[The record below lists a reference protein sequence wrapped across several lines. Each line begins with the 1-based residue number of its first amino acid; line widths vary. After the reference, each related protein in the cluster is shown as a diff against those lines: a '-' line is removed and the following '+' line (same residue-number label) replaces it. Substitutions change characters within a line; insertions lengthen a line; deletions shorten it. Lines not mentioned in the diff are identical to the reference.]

1 MGGAAHDHLEIVSQ
15 KLPSEK
21 TAEDQGEVSLTE
33 APTSWH
39 IMAHHSTP
47 QYATSRHGTPRHAMS
62 HHSTP
67 RHAIARQ
74 IIAHHTTPWRI
85 VASYSKIVV
94 RELQPHPSAC
104 VGGGAA
110 IFNWNN
116 DKTNETTRKEWASGA
131 PANLWVGVPGGP
143 RGRAV
148 GCCGSRGRAP
158 GCPRASW
165 ALITWNMEAQSGM
178 NMTSKHC
185 YVTTRGGTPRSSRL
199 RGMYPGATLIMG
211 RHLRSS
217 LSIHLLCGVKCCAML
232 CVCHAC
238 VPWCAAFF
246 LQAAFPCKPTLC

>member
-1 MGGAAHDHLEIVSQ
+1 
-15 KLPSEK
+15 
-21 TAEDQGEVSLTE
+21 
-33 APTSWH
+33 
-39 IMAHHSTP
+39 MA
-47 QYATSRHGTPRHAMS
+47 

-74 IIAHHTTPWRI
+74 IIAHHSTPWRS

-110 IFNWNN
+110 VFHWNK
-116 DKTNETTRKEWASGA
+116 DKTNETTRKERASGA

-158 GCPRASW
+158 GCPRAAW

-178 NMTSKHC
+178 NMTGKNC
-185 YVTTRGGTPRSSRL
+185 YD
-199 RGMYPGATLIMG
+199 
-211 RHLRSS
+211 
-217 LSIHLLCGVKCCAML
+217 LLCDNPRRHPAQL
-232 CVCHAC
+232 PTSWN
-238 VPWCAAFF
+238 VPRGHPRHGSSSAF
-246 LQAAFPCKPTLC
+246 